1 MADNYYLQLITQK
14 PINYN
19 GLLFYPISFGYICD
33 NIGLNAFDN
42 LLFPFLITKDCL
54 NIADDEFED
63 IDLFEDVVLKDKTML
78 SSIALILQ
86 LFCHSEEV
94 SKLGNQIILK
104 FKDKNNFVVTKNNF
118 EDICQIIM
126 KINGKQKIKIEKPP
140 KNMSKRQRDVW
151 EKLQIGRKKENEK
164 NSVHI
169 YDMINVCEFG
179 GNYHIPIEEIE
190 KWTLWKIMNCY
201 KARVDIKTYDDS
213 LKICLVSGDGKS
225 ISNKNHWHHKLMV
238 RDE

>member
-54 NIADDEFED
+54 NISDDEFED